1 MSKRL
6 TALTRAILTEMDVPV
21 GKTIYNKFNLFIIG
35 NCKAHYSNRIDMIF
49 QVI

>member
-21 GKTIYNKFNLFIIG
+21 GKTIYNKFNLFG